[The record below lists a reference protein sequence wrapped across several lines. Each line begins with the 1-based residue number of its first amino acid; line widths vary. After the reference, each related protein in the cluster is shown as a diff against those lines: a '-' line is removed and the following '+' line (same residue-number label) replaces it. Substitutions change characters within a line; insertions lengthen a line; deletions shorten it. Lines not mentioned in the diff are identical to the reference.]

1 MKDDSQEEFYVEKIL
16 DKKVIDNITYY
27 LLKWYDY
34 DVSESTWE
42 PKQGLGKIRNLIRNY
57 EKKIKTD
64 KVHNEK
70 LVKTRRRI
78 NISHKKCK
86 KPFKHVKVKVF
97 EANNMDFPESILGL
111 KTKNNNKRRY
121 LVKWQVR
128 ENGIMPETCYVD
140 ADYLKENFPNLL
152 INFLES
158 KIVVSHERFE
168 E

>member
-70 LVKTRRRI
+70 LVKTRRRMRRKMR
-78 NISHKKCK
+78 STSCVDSMRSPPSDWQKT
-86 KPFKHVKVKVF
+86 
-97 EANNMDFPESILGL
+97 PERPL
-111 KTKNNNKRRY
+111 KQRLKSTMLR
-121 LVKWQVR
+121 
-128 ENGIMPETCYVD
+128 IYVTD
-140 ADYLKENFPNLL
+140 HGVLSA
-152 INFLES
+152 
-158 KIVVSHERFE
+158 
-168 E
+168 